1 MSGASAF
8 ASPGIVGVYG
18 ESSAADASATVDALS
33 KAVGAAP
40 SADVVAQ
47 AKAVAKAEAL
57 SALDSVSKSLA
68 DAMTASVLD
77 SCGFSAKGL
86 ADSYDSVSADD
97 VSKAYS
103 AMLKSK

>member
-1 MSGASAF
+1 M
-8 ASPGIVGVYG
+8 
-18 ESSAADASATVDALS
+18 S

-47 AKAVAKAEAL
+47 AKEVAKAEAL
-57 SALDSVSKSLA
+57 SALNSGSKSLA

-103 AMLKSK
+103 AMLKSKLSIASVGDISNVPYHATIASRFN